1 MLDAANQVG
10 GNRMRAG
17 WVLAVAAVTGC
28 AAETVDAPEAARPAA
43 VAAHVGKPTD
53 AVAAS
58 WSGATEAGTAMVTV
72 SDAEAGGA
80 ERVHTCEVDAAGRVR
95 AIRHPGA

>member
-1 MLDAANQVG
+1 MTYA
-10 GNRMRAG
+10 
-17 WVLAVAAVTGC
+17 LAVTEVSHKSDQARCRFAGGSLPSAGLAPGAAG
-28 AAETVDAPEAARPAA
+28 AAA

>member
-1 MLDAANQVG
+1 
-10 GNRMRAG
+10 MRAAC
-17 WVLAVAAVTGC
+17 WSLAVAAVAGC
-28 AAETVDAPEAARPAA
+28 AAETAGTPETARETQVAACAAA

-58 WSGATEAGTAMVTV
+58 WTGATEAGTATVTV

-80 ERVHTCEVDAAGRVR
+80 ERVHTCEVDAAGQVR
-95 AIRHPGA
+95 AIEHPGA

>member
-1 MLDAANQVG
+1 
-10 GNRMRAG
+10 MRAG

-28 AAETVDAPEAARPAA
+28 AAETVDAPEAAREAQVAACAAA

>member
-1 MLDAANQVG
+1 
-10 GNRMRAG
+10 MRAAR
-17 WVLAVAAVTGC
+17 WILAVLAVAGC
-28 AAETVDAPEAARPAA
+28 AAETAGAPEAARQTQVAACASA

-53 AVAAS
+53 GVAAS
-58 WSGATEAGTAMVTV
+58 WTGATEAGIAIVTV

-80 ERVHTCEVDAAGRVR
+80 ERVHTCEIDAAGQVR

>member
-1 MLDAANQVG
+1 
-10 GNRMRAG
+10 MRASC
-17 WVLAVAAVTGC
+17 WSLAVAALAGC
-28 AAETVDAPEAARPAA
+28 AAETAGAPEAARETQAAACTAA

-58 WSGATEAGTAMVTV
+58 WAGATEAGTAIVTI
-72 SDAEAGGA
+72 SDAEAGGS
-80 ERVHTCEVDAAGRVR
+80 ERVHTCEVDAAGQVR